1 MPLPLV
7 PFLYLRHGETDW
19 NAAGRAQ
26 GRSDIPLNTRGRGQ
40 AEDAA
45 ASLATVRVDA
55 IVASPLRRAHETASL
70 VGARLGLS
78 VATAPLGQEV
88 SFGDH
93 EGEPMGAWY
102 EQWLAGDLML
112 AGSESFAALRT
123 RAAEAMA
130 PHLEPGRATVFV
142 AHGALFRAVRA
153 VLGLPIDHR
162 LANGVP
168 LQCTPEASGWQ
179 ITPVILQQRIVQSD

>member
-1 MPLPLV
+1 MALPPI

-26 GRSDIPLNTRGRGQ
+26 GRSDIPLNARGRGQ
-40 AEDAA
+40 AQDAA
-45 ASLATVRVDA
+45 AALATVRVDA
-55 IVASPLRRAHETASL
+55 IVASPLRRAHDTAL
-70 VGARLGLS
+70 AVGALLGVPVTTETL
-78 VATAPLGQEV
+78 LQEV

-102 EQWLAGDLML
+102 EQWLAGALTL
-112 AGSESFAALRT
+112 AGGESFAALRA
-123 RAAEAMA
+123 RAAEALGA
-130 PHLEPGRATVFV
+130 HLEPGRATLFV

-162 LANGVP
+162 LGNGVP
-168 LQCTPEASGWQ
+168 LRCTPEIGGWN
-179 ITPVILQQRIVQSD
+179 ITPVILPQQAV